1 MKSKIIIIA
10 AATMFAFKSFSQEP
24 VKETRT
30 LYYHPTALFWNE
42 YKCSFE
48 VKPNNRKAYEYSASL
63 QLPTVSEFYHEEGV
77 NSDYRLSTTRPFINR
92 LRTSFGVVYGVKR
105 FGTSHL
111 KSYWGYET
119 VLRYLWFHN
128 KYMAYYSGTGNK
140 EWVGKYSVDQLLLG
154 EMIQIGTAPSLKA
167 GPNTNIVFDFY
178 LGVGIQAAYN
188 SVKEWAYLSGSSSIE
203 DLSLGDIPAK
213 TENTFIVSPTA
224 KFGVK
229 IGLQWSK

>member
-10 AATMFAFKSFSQEP
+10 GATLVAFKSFSQEP

-48 VKPNNRKAYEYSASL
+48 VKPNIRKAYEYSASL
-63 QLPTVSEFYHEEGV
+63 QLPTVSDFYHEEL
-77 NSDYRLSTTRPFINR
+77 NSDYRLSTTRPFINK
-92 LRTSFGVVYGVKR
+92 LRTSIGVAYGVKR
-105 FGTSHL
+105 FGANHP
-111 KSYWGYET
+111 KNYWGYET
-119 VLRYLWFHN
+119 VLRYLWYHD

-154 EMIQIGTAPSLKA
+154 EMIQIGTAPSLKV
-167 GPNTNIVFDFY
+167 GPSTNIVFDFY

-188 SVKEWAYLSGSSSIE
+188 SVNEWDYKSGSSNVN
-203 DLSLGDIPAK
+203 DLSIGSSPNK
-213 TENTFIVSPTA
+213 TENTFIISPTA

-229 IGLQWSK
+229 IGLQRIK

>member
-10 AATMFAFKSFSQEP
+10 GATLVAFKSFSQEP

-42 YKCSFE
+42 YKCSYE
-48 VKPNNRKAYEYSASL
+48 LKNIRKAYEYSASI
-63 QLPTVSEFYHEEGV
+63 QLPTVSDFYHEEL
-77 NSDYRLSTTRPFINR
+77 NSDYRLSTTRPFINK
-92 LRTSFGVVYGVKR
+92 LRTSIGVAYGVKR
-105 FGTSHL
+105 FGASHP

-128 KYMAYYSGTGNK
+128 KYMAYYSGTANK

-154 EMIQIGTAPSLKA
+154 EMIQIGTAPSLKV

-178 LGVGIQAAYN
+178 LGVGIQGAYN
-188 SVKEWAYLSGSSSIE
+188 RVKEWAYLSGSSSIK
-203 DLSLGDIPAK
+203 DLAPGNTPIK
-213 TENTFIVSPTA
+213 TENNFIVSPTA